1 MADRTALSQE
11 KENLEVQVREIVV
24 GYNQQVK
31 ELLGELPATTQA
43 SLDPLNKRIEEIN
56 AILLD
61 DIKKE
66 AGIAL
71 SSTKLLIKG

>member
-11 KENLEVQVREIVV
+11 KENLEVQVKEIVA

-31 ELLGELPATTQA
+31 ELLGELPTTTQA

-66 AGIAL
+66 AGVGNA
-71 SSTKLLIKG
+71 

>member
-1 MADRTALSQE
+1 MADRIALSQE
-11 KENLEVQVREIVV
+11 KENLEVQVKEIVA

-61 DIKKE
+61 DINKE
-66 AGIAL
+66 AGIGGEACPA
-71 SSTKLLIKG
+71 

>member
-1 MADRTALSQE
+1 MA
-11 KENLEVQVREIVV
+11 

-31 ELLGELPATTQA
+31 ELLGELPTTTQA

-66 AGIAL
+66 AGIGNA
-71 SSTKLLIKG
+71 